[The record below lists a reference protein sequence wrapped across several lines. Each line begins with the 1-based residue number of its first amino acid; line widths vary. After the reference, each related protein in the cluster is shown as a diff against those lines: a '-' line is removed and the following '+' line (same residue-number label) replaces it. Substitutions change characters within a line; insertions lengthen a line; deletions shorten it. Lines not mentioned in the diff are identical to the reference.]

1 MSTPTPTNILITL
14 IFAGLAL
21 TLANSATMGMV
32 GGNTLLRITAVT
44 GVLIPISLLIFYISR
59 EFVGA
64 PRSIFEQSMSFINKN
79 FYIYGSFLCTLVV
92 FQILG
97 LTVLTT
103 WCQGAMKKP
112 CSPQGLIA
120 SEICPKTGSKNQF
133 ITCVQQEAVVVM
145 KAASNDLRFA
155 SALVS
160 NTFAGLAHAMNAARG
175 VFNQIRT
182 GVEGAFTKILN
193 TVLASTLP
201 AVRSGLH
208 VKAMMGQMQA
218 VLASVAYLLLAGL
231 MSMKAAIG
239 GFLQVSDTT
248 VEILG
253 STLGIMLAVMF
264 FAPWLAVPAAVIAGI
279 LAIVADPLILVS
291 RMAKGLGIQW

>member
-1 MSTPTPTNILITL
+1 MSTATPTNILITI

-21 TLANSATMGMV
+21 TLANTATMGMV
-32 GGNTLLRITAVT
+32 GGNTLLRMTAVT
-44 GVLIPISLLIFYISR
+44 GVLIPISVLIFYVSR
-59 EFVGA
+59 EFIDS
-64 PRSIFEQSMSFINKN
+64 PTSIFEQSMSFINKN
-79 FYIYGSFLCTLVV
+79 FWLYGSILCTLVV

-97 LTVLTT
+97 LTVLTN
-103 WCQGAMKKP
+103 WCQGAMKNP

-120 SEICPKTGSKNQF
+120 SEICPQSGSKNQF
-133 ITCVQQEAVVVM
+133 TTCVQQEANVVM

-160 NTFAGLAHAMNAARG
+160 NTFAGLADAINAGRG

-182 GVEGAFTKILN
+182 GVEGAFTKMLN
-193 TVLASTLP
+193 SVLASTLP

-253 STLGIMLAVMF
+253 GTLAVMLAVMF
-264 FAPWLAVPAAVIAGI
+264 FAPWLAVPAGIIAGI

>member
-1 MSTPTPTNILITL
+1 
-14 IFAGLAL
+14 
-21 TLANSATMGMV
+21 
-32 GGNTLLRITAVT
+32 
-44 GVLIPISLLIFYISR
+44 
-59 EFVGA
+59 
-64 PRSIFEQSMSFINKN
+64 
-79 FYIYGSFLCTLVV
+79 
-92 FQILG
+92 
-97 LTVLTT
+97 
-103 WCQGAMKKP
+103 
-112 CSPQGLIA
+112 
-120 SEICPKTGSKNQF
+120 
-133 ITCVQQEAVVVM
+133 M

-160 NTFAGLAHAMNAARG
+160 NTFAGLADAINAGRG

-182 GVEGAFTKILN
+182 GVEGAFTKMLN
-193 TVLASTLP
+193 SVLASTLP

-253 STLGIMLAVMF
+253 GTLAVMLAVMF
-264 FAPWLAVPAAVIAGI
+264 FAPWLAVPAGIIAGI

>member
-1 MSTPTPTNILITL
+1 MIDIFSTNFFVVKKFALLSFILANAAALGIPAGQNLLRMAVITL
-14 IFAGLAL
+14 I
-21 TLANSATMGMV
+21 
-32 GGNTLLRITAVT
+32 
-44 GVLIPISLLIFYISR
+44 LIPLTAIVYVISGKFTGIPQSQYEEGVQFLHNNFSVFASLLAIYIT
-59 EFVGA
+59 
-64 PRSIFEQSMSFINKN
+64 I
-79 FYIYGSFLCTLVV
+79 
-92 FQILG
+92 QILG
-97 LTVLTT
+97 LTVLTN

-133 ITCVQQEAVVVM
+133 TTCVQQEAVVVM

-160 NTFAGLAHAMNAARG
+160 NTFAGLADAMNAARG

-182 GVEGAFTKILN
+182 GVEGAFTNMLN
-193 TVLASTLP
+193 SVLASTLP

>member
-1 MSTPTPTNILITL
+1 
-14 IFAGLAL
+14 
-21 TLANSATMGMV
+21 MGMV

-59 EFVGA
+59 EFVEA